1 MQKISKDSAMR
12 DFTAACI
19 LLASIQSV
27 LAVELVS
34 FEQIKEQFKRTKDE
48 TRITY
53 LLNRCAALQLNVSA
67 LALKGGDEEVSKKYR
82 MSAQLYMQLAA
93 AVDEATDKKRGVKKS
108 DTSKNVQITVTNM
121 ASLYSQKLNDNY
133 AKSGD
138 YIINDKELKNE
149 LEDCTDHEKFIQSI
163 VGN

>member
-1 MQKISKDSAMR
+1 MTTM
-12 DFTAACI
+12 
-19 LLASIQSV
+19 QSV
-27 LAVELVS
+27 IAIEIVS

-67 LALKGGDEEVSKKYR
+67 LMLKSGNEEVSNKYR
-82 MSAQLYMQLAA
+82 KSAQLYMQLAA
-93 AVDEATDKKRGVKKS
+93 AIDEGTDKKRGVKKS
-108 DTSKNVQITVTNM
+108 DPSKNVQISVTNM

-138 YIINDKELKNE
+138 YIVGDKQIKNE
-149 LEDCTDHEKFIQSI
+149 LEDCTDHEKFVQSI
-163 VGN
+163 VGD

>member
-1 MQKISKDSAMR
+1 MQKTPKNSAIR
-12 DFTAACI
+12 GFTAACI

-27 LAVELVS
+27 LAVEIVS

-67 LALKGGDEEVSKKYR
+67 LMLKSGKEEVSNQYR
-82 MSAQLYMQLAA
+82 KSAQLYMQLAA
-93 AVDEATDKKRGVKKS
+93 AIDETTDKKRGVKKS
-108 DTSKNVQITVTNM
+108 DPSKNVQISVTNM

-138 YIINDKELKNE
+138 YIVGDKQIKNE
-149 LEDCTDHEKFIQSI
+149 LEDCTDHEKFVQSI
-163 VGN
+163 VGD